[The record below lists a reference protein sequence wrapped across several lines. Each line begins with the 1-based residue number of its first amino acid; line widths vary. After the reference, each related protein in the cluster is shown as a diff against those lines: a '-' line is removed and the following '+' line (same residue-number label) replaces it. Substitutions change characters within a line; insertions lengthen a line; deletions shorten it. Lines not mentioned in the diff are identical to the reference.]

1 MTKDEFFEFL
11 KDLDDT
17 IPLAIAGLVFKTFA
31 TDTAEAIDLN
41 AMIKYFEELRK
52 KMSP

>member
-1 MTKDEFFEFL
+1 MTRGEFFEFL

-17 IPLAIAGLVFKTFA
+17 IPLATAELVFKAFA

-41 AMIKYFEELRK
+41 AMIKYFEELRE